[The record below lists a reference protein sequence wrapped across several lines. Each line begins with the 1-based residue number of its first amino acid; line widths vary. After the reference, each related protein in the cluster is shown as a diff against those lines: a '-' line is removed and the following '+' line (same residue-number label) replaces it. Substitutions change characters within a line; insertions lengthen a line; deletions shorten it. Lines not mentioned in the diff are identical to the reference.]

1 MICSTL
7 NPSFPLYLDM
17 YVIYSYG
24 TGVYCLPGRSGAPVE
39 PEGDPGHHH
48 NQAGGDV
55 HLHKE
60 HNQLAYRRTGSLIVT
75 DFTLSVNGS
84 TRTSNS
90 LGLVLYSFFSLFIFW
105 HFILTRGFL

>member
-55 HLHKE
+55 HLQLCCKTTSRGVASWTMATKE
-60 HNQLAYRRTGSLIVT
+60 AK
-75 DFTLSVNGS
+75 
-84 TRTSNS
+84 
-90 LGLVLYSFFSLFIFW
+90 GLVFFKKPKKHLIFE
-105 HFILTRGFL
+105 